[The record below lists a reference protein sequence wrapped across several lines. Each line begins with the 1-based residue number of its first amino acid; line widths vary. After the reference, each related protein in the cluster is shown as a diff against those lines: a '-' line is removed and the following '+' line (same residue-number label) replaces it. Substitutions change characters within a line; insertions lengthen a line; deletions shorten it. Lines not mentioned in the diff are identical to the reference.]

1 MGKNRFIIQ
10 YKEKGKND
18 NGIYIRDTG
27 LGVNHQMLDEGSA
40 KDVCELLNSFHDKCL
55 TDEHL
60 LHLHINFLKSE
71 GYTLKDVLE
80 YNENHDNE

>member
-1 MGKNRFIIQ
+1 MNMGKNRFIIQ

-40 KDVCELLNSFHDKCL
+40 KDVCELLNTFHKNSL
-55 TDEHL
+55 KDEHL
-60 LHLHINFLKSE
+60 LKIHIDFLKSE
-71 GYTLKDVLE
+71 GYTLNDIIKFSE
-80 YNENHDNE
+80 